1 MTDLFLI
8 EHSINFTC
16 TLESV
21 YYYRFIIISEGSL
34 CYPMLYYAHSYA
46 ITAEHFGEE
55 EKQEVVPIM

>member
-8 EHSINFTC
+8 EHSINSTC

-21 YYYRFIIISEGSL
+21 YYYRFIIIREGSL
-34 CYPMLYYAHSYA
+34 LHSYA
-46 ITAEHFGEE
+46 ITAEHFEEE